1 MAYIKKTGQSGQ
13 AYDEV
18 WGSVILEGK
27 LNAKITEVGY
37 SPYTFNLRKKA
48 LLLYNFNEPERHSQ

>member
-1 MAYIKKTGQSGQ
+1 MPSLTYIKKTGQSGQ

-37 SPYTFNLRKKA
+37 SPYTFKSKKKGSVA
-48 LLLYNFNEPERHSQ
+48 L